1 MVHKSPNQIKQ
12 KREGDKGMQ
21 IEKRAVVE
29 LKAAEYNP
37 RKDLQPGDVEYEKL
51 KRSIQEFGYVE
62 PVIWNKRTGLV
73 VGGHQR
79 LKVMKDLGYTEVDCV
94 VVDLDEA
101 KEKALN
107 IALNKISG
115 EWDNDLLASLLKDLG
130 GSGYDITLT
139 GFDLAE
145 AQELFG
151 SGSMENVHEDDFDA
165 DSALDAVSEPKTKT
179 GDLWLLGQH
188 RLLCG
193 DCTQNEDVSKV
204 LDEKTADIMVTDP
217 PYNVDYGSA
226 VKGKHESQSRQGSL
240 IANDNLSD
248 DEFYQFLLAFYKAAE
263 KGLKKGA
270 PIYVFH
276 STKETVN
283 FTRAMENAELKCA
296 QTLVWYKNHFTLGRQ
311 DYQWIHEPI
320 LYGWKEGAGHYFID
334 DRSLPTV
341 NEELRLNLRKMSKVE
356 LVELVEKILD
366 LPSTVIKDNK
376 PSKSPDHPTMKPI
389 TLCAKLIYNSS
400 HEGDT
405 VYEPF
410 GGSGSTLIASE
421 QLNRKCCAIEL
432 EPKYCDV
439 IVRRYKELCPEAE
452 IKHIRE
458 GVEIFD

>member
-1 MVHKSPNQIKQ
+1 
-12 KREGDKGMQ
+12 MQ
-21 IEKRAVVE
+21 IEKRAVAD
-29 LKAAEYNP
+29 LKAADYNP
-37 RKDLQPGDVEYEKL
+37 RKDLQPGDAEYEKL
-51 KRSIQEFGYVE
+51 IRSIQEFGYVE
-62 PVIWNKRTGLV
+62 PVIWNKRTGVV

-115 EWDNDLLASLLKDLG
+115 EWDNDLLASLLKDLD

-165 DSALDAVSEPKTKT
+165 ESALDAVTEPKTKT
-179 GDLWLLGQH
+179 GDLWILGQH

-193 DCTQNEDVSKV
+193 DCTQNEDVSRVLEDKV
-204 LDEKTADIMVTDP
+204 ADIMVTDP

-226 VKGKHESQSRQGSL
+226 VRGKHESQSRQGSV

-270 PIYVFH
+270 AVYVFH

-283 FTRAMENAELKCA
+283 FTKAMTDAGLKCA

-410 GGSGSTLIASE
+410 GGSGSTLIAAE

-439 IVRRYKELCPEAE
+439 IVRRYKELCPEVE
-452 IKHIRE
+452 VKHIRN

>member
-1 MVHKSPNQIKQ
+1 
-12 KREGDKGMQ
+12 MQ
-21 IEKRAVVE
+21 IEKIHVGM
-29 LKAAEYNP
+29 LKAAAYNP
-37 RKDLQPGDVEYEKL
+37 RKALKPGDAEYEKL

-62 PVIWNKRTGLV
+62 PIIWNKRTGLV

-79 LKVMKDLGYTEVDCV
+79 LKVMKDLGHTEVDCV
-94 VVDLDEA
+94 VVDLDEQ

-115 EWDNDLLASLLKDLG
+115 AWDDTLLANLLQDLDR
-130 GSGYDITLT
+130 SGYDVTLT

-151 SGSMENVHEDDFDA
+151 SGSMENVHEDEFDA
-165 DSALDAVSEPKTKT
+165 DTAFSEVSEPKTKL
-179 GDLWLLGQH
+179 GDLYILGQH

-193 DCTQNEDVSKV
+193 DCTQPEDVAKV
-204 LDEKTADIMVTDP
+204 LGGKQADIMVTDP
-217 PYNVDYGSA
+217 PYNIDYGNTISGA
-226 VKGKHESQSRQGSL
+226 GRN
-240 IANDNLSD
+240 IANDNMTD
-248 DEFYQFLLAFYKAAE
+248 NEFYQFLLAFYKASE
-263 KGLKKGA
+263 KNLKKGA

-276 STKETVN
+276 STKETLN
-283 FTRAMENAELKCA
+283 FTKAMMDAGFKYA

-334 DRSLPTV
+334 DRTLHTV
-341 NEELRLNLRKMSKVE
+341 FEDTKENLRKMNKGE

-366 LPSTVIKDNK
+366 IPKTVIHDNK
-376 PSKSPDHPTMKPI
+376 PSRSADHPTMKPI

-400 HEGDT
+400 HEGDM
-405 VYEPF
+405 VLEPF

-439 IVRRYKELCPEAE
+439 IVRRYKELCPAAE
-452 IKHIRE
+452 IKHTKCMRQGNTVACPYVILKW
-458 GVEIFD
+458 GA

>member
-1 MVHKSPNQIKQ
+1 MV
-12 KREGDKGMQ
+12 
-21 IEKRAVVE
+21 IEKKKVE
-29 LKAAEYNP
+29 DLKAADYNP
-37 RKDLQPGDVEYEKL
+37 RKDLKPGDAEYEKL
-51 KRSIQEFGYVE
+51 KRSIEEFGYVE
-62 PVIWNKRTGLV
+62 PIIWNKRTGLV

-79 LKVMKDLGYTEVDCV
+79 LKVMKDLGHTEVDCV
-94 VVDLDEA
+94 VVDLDEQ

-115 EWDNDLLASLLKDLG
+115 AWDDALLANLLQDLDR
-130 GSGYDITLT
+130 SGYDVTLT

-151 SGSMENVHEDDFDA
+151 SGSMENVHEDEFDA
-165 DSALDAVSEPKTKT
+165 DTAFSEVSEPKTKL
-179 GDLWLLGQH
+179 GDLYILGQH

-193 DCTQNEDVSKV
+193 DCTQPEDVAKV
-204 LDEKTADIMVTDP
+204 LGGKQADIMVTDP
-217 PYNVDYGSA
+217 PYNIDYGNTISGA
-226 VKGKHESQSRQGSL
+226 GRN
-240 IANDNLSD
+240 IANDNMTD
-248 DEFYQFLLAFYKAAE
+248 NEFYQFLLAFYKASE
-263 KGLKKGA
+263 KNLKKGA

-276 STKETVN
+276 STKETLN
-283 FTRAMENAELKCA
+283 FTKAMMDAGFKYA

-334 DRSLPTV
+334 DRTLHTV
-341 NEELRLNLRKMSKVE
+341 FEDAKENLRKMNKSE

-366 LPSTVIKDNK
+366 IPKTVIHDNK
-376 PSKSPDHPTMKPI
+376 PSRSADHPTMKPI

-405 VYEPF
+405 VLEPF
-410 GGSGSTLIASE
+410 GGSGSTLVASE

-439 IVRRYKELCPEAE
+439 IVRRFKELCPAAE
-452 IKHIRE
+452 IKHIRD
-458 GVEIFD
+458 GVEIYD

>member
-1 MVHKSPNQIKQ
+1 MV
-12 KREGDKGMQ
+12 
-21 IEKRAVVE
+21 IEKKPVEE

-37 RKDLQPGDVEYEKL
+37 RKDLKPGDAEYEKL
-51 KRSIQEFGYVE
+51 KRSIEEFGYVE
-62 PVIWNKRTGLV
+62 PIIWNKRTGNV

-79 LKVMKDLGYTEVDCV
+79 LKVMKDLGHKEVDCV
-94 VVDLDEA
+94 IVDLDDK

-115 EWDNDLLASLLKDLG
+115 EWDNTLLANLLQDLDK
-130 GSGYDITLT
+130 SGYDVTLT

-151 SGSMENVHEDDFDA
+151 SGSMENVHEDNFDA
-165 DSALDAVSEPKTKT
+165 DAAIESVGEPKTKF
-179 GDLWLLGQH
+179 GDLYILGHH

-193 DCTQNEDVSKV
+193 DCTQKEDVAKV
-204 LDEKTADIMVTDP
+204 LGGKQADIMVTDP
-217 PYNVDYGSA
+217 PYNIDYGSTISGA
-226 VKGKHESQSRQGSL
+226 GRN
-240 IANDNLSD
+240 IANDNMSD
-248 DEFYQFLLAFYKAAE
+248 NEFYQFLLSFYKATEAN
-263 KGLKKGA
+263 LKKGA
-270 PIYVFH
+270 PVYVFH
-276 STKETVN
+276 STKETIN
-283 FTRAMENAELKCA
+283 FTKALQDAGFKYA

-320 LYGWKEGAGHYFID
+320 LYGWKEGAGHYFIN
-334 DRSLPTV
+334 DRTLATV
-341 NEELRLNLRKMSKVE
+341 FEDIKENLKKMNKAE
-356 LVELVEKILD
+356 LVGFVEKMLEK
-366 LPSTVIKDNK
+366 PTTVIKDNK
-376 PSKSPDHPTMKPI
+376 PTRSADHPTMKPI

-405 VYEPF
+405 VLEPF

-439 IVRRYKELCPEAE
+439 IVRRYKELCPAIEV
-452 IKHIRE
+452 KHIRD

>member
-1 MVHKSPNQIKQ
+1 
-12 KREGDKGMQ
+12 MQ
-21 IEKRAVVE
+21 IEKRAVAE

-37 RKDLQPGDVEYEKL
+37 RKDLKPGDAEYEKL
-51 KRSIQEFGYVE
+51 KRSILEFGYVE
-62 PVIWNKRTGLV
+62 PVIWNKRTGVV

-94 VVDLDEA
+94 IVDLDEA

-115 EWDNDLLASLLKDLG
+115 EWDNDLLASLLKDLD

-165 DSALDAVSEPKTKT
+165 ESALDEVTAPKTKM

-193 DCTQNEDVSKV
+193 DSTQNEDVSKV
-204 LDEKTADIMVTDP
+204 LDGKTADIMVTDP

-226 VKGKHESQSRQGSL
+226 VRGKNPSKTREGSA

-248 DEFYQFLLAFYKAAE
+248 DDFYQFLLAFYKAAE

-283 FTRAMENAELKCA
+283 FTKAMENAGLKCA

-320 LYGWKEGAGHYFID
+320 LYGWKEGAGHYFIN

-410 GGSGSTLIASE
+410 GGSGSTLIAAE

-452 IKHIRE
+452 IKHIRN

>member
-1 MVHKSPNQIKQ
+1 
-12 KREGDKGMQ
+12 MQ
-21 IEKRAVVE
+21 IEKKAVEE

-37 RKDLQPGDVEYEKL
+37 RKALRPGDAEYEKL
-51 KRSIQEFGYVE
+51 KRSILEFGYVE
-62 PVIWNKRTGLV
+62 PVIWNKRTGKV

-79 LKVMKDLGYTEVDCV
+79 LTVMKDLGYTEVDCV
-94 VVDLDEA
+94 VVDLEES

-115 EWDNDLLASLLKDLG
+115 EWDTDLLASLLKDLD

-151 SGSMENVHEDDFDA
+151 SGSMENVHEDEFNAQD
-165 DSALDAVSEPKTKT
+165 ALDEVVEPKTKT
-179 GDLWLLGQH
+179 GDLWILGQH

-193 DCTQNEDVSKV
+193 DCTQFENVDKV
-204 LDEKTADIMVTDP
+204 LDGKAADIMVTDP
-217 PYNVDYGSA
+217 PYNVDYGASIA
-226 VKGKHESQSRQGSL
+226 GKNRSNSRTNSN

-270 PIYVFH
+270 PVYIFH

-283 FTRAMENAELKCA
+283 FTKALTDAGLKYA

-320 LYGWKEGAGHYFID
+320 LYGWKEGASHYFID

-341 NEELRLNLRKMSKVE
+341 FEDLRENVKKMSKTE
-356 LVELVEKILD
+356 LVDLLEKILD
-366 LPSTVIKDNK
+366 LPTSVIRDNK

-410 GGSGSTLIASE
+410 GGSGSTLIAAE

-432 EPKYCDV
+432 EPRYCDV
-439 IVRRYKELCPEAE
+439 IVRRYKESCPDAE
-452 IKHIRE
+452 VRHIRD

>member
-1 MVHKSPNQIKQ
+1 
-12 KREGDKGMQ
+12 MQ
-21 IEKRAVVE
+21 IEKKKVDD
-29 LKAAEYNP
+29 LKAAAYNP
-37 RKDLQPGDVEYEKL
+37 RKDLQPGDAEYEKL
-51 KRSIQEFGYVE
+51 KRSILEFGYVE
-62 PVIWNKRTGLV
+62 PVIWNKRTGIV

-94 VVDLDEA
+94 IVDLDES

-115 EWDNDLLASLLKDLG
+115 EWNNDLLADLLRDLD

-151 SGSMENVHEDDFDA
+151 SGSMENVHEDEFDA
-165 DSALDAVSEPKTKT
+165 ESALAETTDCMTVS
-179 GDLWLLGQH
+179 GDLWLLGEH

-193 DCTQNEDVSKV
+193 DCTQIEDVRRV
-204 LDEKTADIMVTDP
+204 LDGKAADVMVTDP

-226 VKGKHESQSRQGSL
+226 IVGKNKSKTRDNSN

-263 KGLKKGA
+263 SGLKKGA
-270 PIYVFH
+270 PVYVFH

-283 FTRAMENAELKCA
+283 FTKAMVDAGFKYA

-320 LYGWKEGAGHYFID
+320 LYGWKEGAGHYFVD
-334 DRSLPTV
+334 DRTQPTV
-341 NEELRLNLRKMSKVE
+341 YEDLRLAVKKMGKAE
-356 LVELVEKILD
+356 LVELLEKILEK
-366 LPSTVIKDNK
+366 PTTVVKDNK

-389 TLCAKLIYNSS
+389 TLCAKLIFNSS

-405 VYEPF
+405 VFEPF
-410 GGSGSTLIASE
+410 CGSGSTLIAAA
-421 QLNRKCCAIEL
+421 QLDRKCCAIEL
-432 EPKYCDV
+432 EPRYCDV
-439 IVRRYKELCPEAE
+439 IVRRYKEQYPDAE
-452 IKHIRE
+452 IRHIRE

>member
-1 MVHKSPNQIKQ
+1 
-12 KREGDKGMQ
+12 MQ
-21 IEKRAVVE
+21 IEKKKVDD
-29 LKAAEYNP
+29 LKAAAYNP
-37 RKDLQPGDVEYEKL
+37 RKDLQPGDAEYEKL
-51 KRSIQEFGYVE
+51 KRSILEFGYVE
-62 PVIWNKRTGLV
+62 PVIWNKRTGIV

-94 VVDLDEA
+94 IVDLDES

-115 EWDNDLLASLLKDLG
+115 EWNNDLLADLLRDLD

-151 SGSMENVHEDDFDA
+151 SGSMENVHEDEFDA
-165 DSALDAVSEPKTKT
+165 ESALAETTDCKTVS
-179 GDLWLLGQH
+179 GDLWLLGEH

-193 DCTQNEDVSKV
+193 DCTQIEDVRRV
-204 LDEKTADIMVTDP
+204 LDGKAADVMVTDP

-226 VKGKHESQSRQGSL
+226 IVGKNKSKTRDNSN

-263 KGLKKGA
+263 SGLKKGA
-270 PIYVFH
+270 PVYVFH

-283 FTRAMENAELKCA
+283 FTKAMVDAGFKYA

-320 LYGWKEGAGHYFID
+320 LYGWKEGAGHYFVD
-334 DRSLPTV
+334 DRTQPTV
-341 NEELRLNLRKMSKVE
+341 YEDLRLAVKKMGKAE
-356 LVELVEKILD
+356 LVELLEKILEK
-366 LPSTVIKDNK
+366 PTTVVKDNK

-389 TLCAKLIYNSS
+389 TLCAKLIFNSS

-405 VYEPF
+405 VFEPF
-410 GGSGSTLIASE
+410 CGSGSTLIAAA
-421 QLNRKCCAIEL
+421 QLDRKCCAIEL
-432 EPKYCDV
+432 EPRYCDV
-439 IVRRYKELCPEAE
+439 VVRRYKEQYPDAE
-452 IKHIRE
+452 IRHIRE
-458 GVEIFD
+458 DVEIFD

>member
-1 MVHKSPNQIKQ
+1 
-12 KREGDKGMQ
+12 MQ
-21 IEKRAVVE
+21 IEKIAVAE
-29 LKAAEYNP
+29 LKAAAYNP
-37 RKDLQPGDVEYEKL
+37 RKDLQPGDAEYEKL

-62 PVIWNKRTGLV
+62 PVIWNKRTGIV

-79 LKVMKDLGYTEVDCV
+79 LKVMKDLGFTEVDCV
-94 VVDLDEA
+94 VVDLEES

-115 EWDNDLLASLLKDLG
+115 EWDTDLLASLLKDLDG
-130 GSGYDITLT
+130 NGYDITLT

-151 SGSMENVHEDDFDA
+151 SGSMENVHEDEFDA
-165 DSALDAVSEPKTKT
+165 ETALDAVTEPKTKT
-179 GDLWLLGQH
+179 GDLWILGQH

-193 DCTQNEDVSKV
+193 DSTQSEDANRV
-204 LDEKTADIMVTDP
+204 LDGRMADLMVTDP
-217 PYNVDYGSA
+217 PYNVDYGSSI
-226 VKGKHESQSRQGSL
+226 KGKHQSQSRSNSA

-263 KGLKKGA
+263 KNLKKGA

-283 FTRAMENAELKCA
+283 FTQAMTTAGFKYA
-296 QTLVWYKNHFTLGRQ
+296 QTLIWMKNHFTLGRQ
-311 DYQWIHEPI
+311 DYQWKHEPI

-334 DRSLPTV
+334 DRTLPTILENGV
-341 NEELRLNLRKMSKVE
+341 ENLRKMSKVD

-366 LPSTVIKDNK
+366 LPNTIIEDNK
-376 PSKSPDHPTMKPI
+376 PNKSPDHPTMKPI

-410 GGSGSTLIASE
+410 GGSGSTLIAAE

-439 IVRRYKELCPEAE
+439 IVRRYRELCPEVE
-452 IKHIRE
+452 VKHIRN
-458 GVEIFD
+458 GVEVFD

>member
-62 PVIWNKRTGLV
+62 PVIWNKRTGIV

-94 VVDLDEA
+94 VVDLDDA

-283 FTRAMENAELKCA
+283 FTRAMENAGLKCA

>member
-1 MVHKSPNQIKQ
+1 
-12 KREGDKGMQ
+12 MQ
-21 IEKRAVVE
+21 IEKRAVAD
-29 LKAAEYNP
+29 LKAADYNP
-37 RKDLQPGDVEYEKL
+37 RKDLKPGDAEYEKL

-62 PVIWNKRTGLV
+62 PVIWNKRTGVV

-94 VVDLDEA
+94 VVDLDEQ

-115 EWDNDLLASLLKDLG
+115 EWDNDLLASLLKDLD
-130 GSGYDITLT
+130 GSGYDITFT

-151 SGSMENVHEDDFDA
+151 SGSMENVQEDDFDA
-165 DSALDAVSEPKTKT
+165 ETAVNEIKEPKTKT
-179 GDLWLLGQH
+179 GDLWLLDEH

-193 DCTQNEDVSKV
+193 DCTQSEDVERV
-204 LDEKTADIMVTDP
+204 LDGKTADVMVTDP
-217 PYNVDYGSA
+217 PYNVDYGSTVA
-226 VKGKHESQSRQGSL
+226 GKNKSKTRDGST

-248 DEFYQFLLAFYKAAE
+248 DEFYQFLSAFYKAAE
-263 KGLKKGA
+263 KVLKKGA
-270 PIYVFH
+270 PIYIFH

-283 FTRAMENAELKCA
+283 FTRAMTDAGFKYS
-296 QTLVWYKNHFTLGRQ
+296 QTLIWLKNHFTLGRQ
-311 DYQWIHEPI
+311 DYQWKHEPI

-334 DRSLPTV
+334 DRTISTV
-341 NEELRLNLRKMSKVE
+341 LEGVTENLRKMNKAE
-356 LVELVEKILD
+356 LIDLIEKILG
-366 LPSTVIKDNK
+366 LPNTVIEDNK

-439 IVRRYKELCPEAE
+439 IVRRYRELCPEAE
-452 IKHIRE
+452 IKHIRN
-458 GVEIFD
+458 GIEIFD

>member
-1 MVHKSPNQIKQ
+1 
-12 KREGDKGMQ
+12 MQ
-21 IEKRAVVE
+21 IEKIAVAE
-29 LKAAEYNP
+29 LKAADYNP
-37 RKDLQPGDVEYEKL
+37 RKDLQPGDAEYEKL

-62 PVIWNKRTGLV
+62 PVIWNKRTGIV

-79 LKVMKDLGYTEVDCV
+79 LKVMKDLGFTEVDCV

-115 EWDNDLLASLLKDLG
+115 EWDNNLLASLLKDLD

-204 LDEKTADIMVTDP
+204 LDGKTADIMVTDP

-226 VKGKHESQSRQGSL
+226 VKGKHESQTRQGSL

-270 PIYVFH
+270 AVYVFH

-283 FTRAMENAELKCA
+283 FTKAMENAGLKCA

-452 IKHIRE
+452 IKHIRN
-458 GVEIFD
+458 GLEIFD

>member
-1 MVHKSPNQIKQ
+1 
-12 KREGDKGMQ
+12 MQ
-21 IEKRAVVE
+21 IEKKSVAD

-37 RKDLQPGDVEYEKL
+37 RKDLKPGDPEYEKL
-51 KRSIQEFGYVE
+51 KRSILEFGYVE
-62 PVIWNKRTGLV
+62 PVIWNARTGVV

-79 LKVMKDLGYTEVDCV
+79 LKVMKDLGYEEVDCV
-94 VVDLDEA
+94 VVDLDES

-115 EWDNDLLASLLKDLG
+115 EWDNTLLANLLRDLDS
-130 GSGYDITLT
+130 SGYDITFT

-151 SGSMENVHEDDFDA
+151 SGSMENVHEDGFDTDNVLGQIA
-165 DSALDAVSEPKTKT
+165 EPKTKF
-179 GDLWLLGQH
+179 GDLWLIGNH

-193 DCTQNEDVSKV
+193 DSTQPEDVKKV
-204 LDEKTADIMVTDP
+204 LDGKEADIMVTDP
-217 PYNVDYGSA
+217 PYNVDYGTTLA
-226 VKGKHESQSRQGSL
+226 GKNRTNSRANSN

-248 DEFYQFLLAFYKAAE
+248 DEFYQFLFAFFKAAVS
-263 KGLKKGA
+263 GLKKGA
-270 PIYVFH
+270 PVYVFH

-283 FTRAMENAELKCA
+283 FTNAMVNAGIKCA

-334 DRSLPTV
+334 DRSLSTV
-341 NEELRLNLRKMSKVE
+341 FEELRNNIRKMNKAE
-356 LVELVEKILD
+356 LIELLEKILEI
-366 LPSTVIKDNK
+366 PTTVIHDNK
-376 PSKSPDHPTMKPI
+376 PAKSPDHPTMKPI

-405 VYEPF
+405 VLEPF
-410 GGSGSTLIASE
+410 GGSGSTLIASA
-421 QLNRKCCAIEL
+421 QLGRKCCAIEL

-439 IVRRYKELCPEAE
+439 IVRRYLESYPDAE
-452 IKHIRE
+452 VKHIRN
-458 GVEIFD
+458 GVEVFD

>member
-1 MVHKSPNQIKQ
+1 
-12 KREGDKGMQ
+12 MQ
-21 IEKRAVVE
+21 IEKRAVAD

-37 RKDLQPGDVEYEKL
+37 RKDLKPGDAEYEKL

-62 PVIWNKRTGLV
+62 PVIWNKRTGVV

-115 EWDNDLLASLLKDLG
+115 EWDNDLLASLLKDLD

-165 DSALDAVSEPKTKT
+165 ESALDAVTEPKTKT
-179 GDLWLLGQH
+179 GDLWILGQH

-193 DCTQNEDVSKV
+193 DCTQNEDVSRV
-204 LDEKTADIMVTDP
+204 LDDKTADIMVTDP

-226 VKGKHESQSRQGSL
+226 VRGKHESLSRQGSV

-270 PIYVFH
+270 AVYVFH

-283 FTRAMENAELKCA
+283 FTKAMTDAGLKCA

-405 VYEPF
+405 VFEPF

-439 IVRRYKELCPEAE
+439 IVRRYRELCPEVE
-452 IKHIRE
+452 VKHIRN

>member
-1 MVHKSPNQIKQ
+1 MV
-12 KREGDKGMQ
+12 
-21 IEKRAVVE
+21 IEKKPVEE

-37 RKDLQPGDVEYEKL
+37 RKDLKPGDAEYEKL
-51 KRSIQEFGYVE
+51 KRSIEEFGYVE
-62 PVIWNKRTGLV
+62 PIIWNKRTGNV

-79 LKVMKDLGYTEVDCV
+79 LKVMKDLGHKEVDCV
-94 VVDLDEA
+94 IVDLDDK

-115 EWDNDLLASLLKDLG
+115 EWDNTLLANLLQDLDK
-130 GSGYDITLT
+130 SGYDVTLT

-151 SGSMENVHEDDFDA
+151 SGSMENVHEDNFDA
-165 DSALDAVSEPKTKT
+165 DAAIESVGEPKTKF
-179 GDLWLLGQH
+179 GDLYILGQH

-193 DCTQNEDVSKV
+193 DCTQKEDVAKV
-204 LDEKTADIMVTDP
+204 LGGKQADIMVTDP
-217 PYNVDYGSA
+217 PYNIDYGSTISGA
-226 VKGKHESQSRQGSL
+226 GRD
-240 IANDNLSD
+240 IANDNMSD
-248 DEFYQFLLAFYKAAE
+248 NEFYQFLLSFYKATEAS
-263 KGLKKGA
+263 LKKGA
-270 PIYVFH
+270 PVYVFH
-276 STKETVN
+276 STKETIN
-283 FTRAMENAELKCA
+283 FTKALQDAGFKYA

-320 LYGWKEGAGHYFID
+320 LYGWKEGAGHYFIN
-334 DRSLPTV
+334 DRTLATV
-341 NEELRLNLRKMSKVE
+341 FEDIKENLKKMNKAE
-356 LVELVEKILD
+356 LVEFVEKMLET
-366 LPSTVIKDNK
+366 PTTVIKDNK
-376 PSKSPDHPTMKPI
+376 PTRSADHPTMKPI

-405 VYEPF
+405 VLEPF

-439 IVRRYKELCPEAE
+439 IVRRYKELCPAIEV
-452 IKHIRE
+452 KHIRD

>member
-1 MVHKSPNQIKQ
+1 
-12 KREGDKGMQ
+12 MQ
-21 IEKRAVVE
+21 IEKRVVAD

-37 RKDLQPGDVEYEKL
+37 RKDLKPGDAEYEKL

-62 PVIWNKRTGLV
+62 PVIWNKRTGVV

-115 EWDNDLLASLLKDLG
+115 EWDNDLLASLLKDLD

-165 DSALDAVSEPKTKT
+165 ESALDAVTEPKTKT
-179 GDLWLLGQH
+179 GDLWILGQH

-193 DCTQNEDVSKV
+193 DCTQNEDVSRVLEDKV
-204 LDEKTADIMVTDP
+204 ADIMVTDP

-226 VKGKHESQSRQGSL
+226 VRGKHESQSRQGSV

-270 PIYVFH
+270 AVYVFH

-283 FTRAMENAELKCA
+283 FTKAMTDAGLKCA

-400 HEGDT
+400 LEGDT

-439 IVRRYKELCPEAE
+439 IVRRYKELCPEVE
-452 IKHIRE
+452 IKHIRN

>member
-1 MVHKSPNQIKQ
+1 M
-12 KREGDKGMQ
+12 E
-21 IEKRAVVE
+21 IEKKQVAD

-37 RKDLQPGDVEYEKL
+37 RKALKPGDAEYEKL
-51 KRSIQEFGYVE
+51 KRSILEFGYVE
-62 PVIWNKRTGLV
+62 PVIWNKRTGRV

-79 LKVMKDLGYTEVDCV
+79 LTVMKDLGYTEVDCV
-94 VVDLDEA
+94 VVDLEES

-115 EWDNDLLASLLKDLG
+115 EWDTDLLANLLRDLD
-130 GSGYDITLT
+130 GSGFDITLT

-165 DSALDAVSEPKTKT
+165 ETALRETAEPKTKT
-179 GDLWLLGQH
+179 GDLWLLGEH

-193 DCTQNEDVSKV
+193 DSTQKEDVRRV
-204 LDEKTADIMVTDP
+204 LDDSQADIMVTDP
-217 PYNVDYGSA
+217 PYNVDYGASIA
-226 VKGKHESQSRQGSL
+226 GKHRSTTRTEST

-263 KGLKKGA
+263 SGLKKGA
-270 PIYVFH
+270 PVYVFH

-283 FTRAMENAELKCA
+283 FTQAMVAAGFKYS
-296 QTLVWYKNHFTLGRQ
+296 QTLVWLKNHFTLGRQ
-311 DYQWIHEPI
+311 DYQWKHEPI

-334 DRSLPTV
+334 DRTISTALEGVT
-341 NEELRLNLRKMSKVE
+341 ENLRKMSKVE

-366 LPSTVIKDNK
+366 LPSTVIEDNK

-405 VYEPF
+405 VFEPF
-410 GGSGSTLIASE
+410 GGSGSTLIAAE
-421 QLNRKCCAIEL
+421 QLGRRCCAIEL

-452 IKHIRE
+452 IRHIRD
-458 GVEIFD
+458 GVEIYD

>member
-1 MVHKSPNQIKQ
+1 
-12 KREGDKGMQ
+12 MQ
-21 IEKRAVVE
+21 IEKKPVDE

-37 RKDLQPGDVEYEKL
+37 RKNLKPGDAEYEKL
-51 KRSIQEFGYVE
+51 KRSIEEFGYVE
-62 PVIWNKRTGLV
+62 PVIWNKRTGTV

-79 LKVMKDLGYTEVDCV
+79 VKVMRDLGYEEVDCV
-94 VVDLDEA
+94 VVDLDEK

-107 IALNKISG
+107 VALNKISG
-115 EWDNDLLASLLKDLG
+115 EWDNTLLANLLKDLDD
-130 GSGYDITLT
+130 SGYDLTFT

-151 SGSMENVHEDDFDA
+151 SGSMENVKEDEFDA
-165 DSALDAVSEPKTKT
+165 DSAAAEITEPKTQH
-179 GDLWLLGQH
+179 GDLWLLGNH

-193 DCTQNEDVSKV
+193 DCTNTSDISKLMDGNVADV
-204 LDEKTADIMVTDP
+204 MVTDP
-217 PYNVDYGSA
+217 PYNVDYGGTLS
-226 VKGKHESQSRQGSL
+226 GNNRN
-240 IANDNLSD
+240 IANDNLAD
-248 DEFYQFLLAFYKAAE
+248 DEFRSFLLAFYKQAFAV
-263 KGLKKGA
+263 LKKGA
-270 PIYVFH
+270 PAYIFH

-283 FTRAMENAELKCA
+283 FTQAMTEAGFKVA
-296 QTLVWYKNHFTLGRQ
+296 QTLVWLKNHFTLGRQ

-334 DRSLPTV
+334 DRTISTAL
-341 NEELRLNLRKMSKVE
+341 ESQAENLRKMNKAE

-366 LPSTVIKDNK
+366 LPTTVIKDNK
-376 PSKSPDHPTMKPI
+376 PSRSADHPTMKPV

-421 QLNRKCCAIEL
+421 QLNRKCYAIEL

-439 IVRRYKELCPEAE
+439 IVRRYSELCPAAE
-452 IKHIRE
+452 IKHIRD
-458 GVEIFD
+458 GVEIYD

>member
-1 MVHKSPNQIKQ
+1 
-12 KREGDKGMQ
+12 MQ
-21 IEKRAVVE
+21 IEKRAVAD

-37 RKDLQPGDVEYEKL
+37 RKDLQPGDAEYEKL

-62 PVIWNKRTGLV
+62 PVIWNKRTGVV

-115 EWDNDLLASLLKDLG
+115 EWDNDLLASLLKDLD

-165 DSALDAVSEPKTKT
+165 ESALDAVSEPKTKT

-193 DCTQNEDVSKV
+193 DCTQSEDVSKV
-204 LDEKTADIMVTDP
+204 LDDKTADIMVTDP

-226 VKGKHESQSRQGSL
+226 VKGKHESTSRQGSL

-270 PIYVFH
+270 AVYVFH

-283 FTRAMENAELKCA
+283 FTKAMENAGLKCA

-356 LVELVEKILD
+356 LVELLEKILE

-376 PSKSPDHPTMKPI
+376 PSKSLDHPTMKPI

-410 GGSGSTLIASE
+410 GGSGSTLIAAE

-439 IVRRYKELCPEAE
+439 IVRRYKELCPEVE
-452 IKHIRE
+452 IKHIRN